1 MATRI
6 IHNEIARIVVKGISN
21 KEIDDVNKKVDDK
34 AMLEKYGRYHRLHW
48 GHDPSPSAPDSI
60 VINKGSGAREKARLV
75 HIVVDTN
82 PTVKNAVRRREL
94 RKKAK
99 KMK

>member
-6 IHNEIARIVVKGISN
+6 IHNEIAHIIVKN
-21 KEIDDVNKKVDDK
+21 LPMKEIDEVNQEVDDK
-34 AMLEKYGRYHRLHW
+34 EMLKKYGRYHRQHW
-48 GHDPSPSAPDSI
+48 GHDPNPSAPDSI

-82 PTVKNAVRRREL
+82 PKVKKAVKRREML
-94 RKKAK
+94 KQIRKLK
-99 KMK
+99 